1 MTQKKDQEKMI
12 RNLPFTLSQKI
23 IENSVIESVTKVNY
37 NIDIRNEQMFGFTN
51 SYIVFDYGGC
61 DITEQNGKYIESP
74 KIYIKPAR
82 WYYFN
87 YNKNKSSSYV
97 VVRLNPCSFYNITG
111 LNAFENS
118 FNYID
123 LSRYIDNTI
132 LEDLYNKFESLQTA
146 EEITEYIYQKL
157 DSTIRKWEKSTP
169 IDAIMNDIFKVSG
182 MLTVEDILSKY
193 PHSMS
198 TLNRYFKKYVGMT
211 VGLYIR
217 LVKFNTLIAGLYSNH
232 VNLQD
237 IIAQYN
243 FYDQTHLTKD
253 FKKFS
258 GITPAKYKGPNH
270 EILHQA
276 IG

>member
-1 MTQKKDQEKMI
+1 MTQKKDQGKMI

-23 IENSVIESVTKVNY
+23 IENSVIESITKVNY

-51 SYIVFDYGGC
+51 SYVVFDYGGC
-61 DITEQNGKYIESP
+61 NIIEQSGRYVESP
-74 KIYIKPAR
+74 KIYLKPAR
-82 WYYFN
+82 WFYFN
-87 YNKNKSSSYV
+87 YDKDKDTSYV
-97 VVRLNPCSFYNITG
+97 VLRLNPCSFYNITG
-111 LNAFENS
+111 LSAFENR

-123 LSRYIDNTI
+123 LSDYLDNDI
-132 LEDLYNKFESLQTA
+132 LEGLYNKFYTLNSA
-146 EEITEYIYQKL
+146 EEISEYIYQKIENTL
-157 DSTIRKWEKSTP
+157 KGWEKSTP
-169 IDAIMNDIFKVSG
+169 IDEIITNIFNVNG
-182 MLTVEDILSKY
+182 MLTIEDILGKY

-217 LVKFNTLIAGLYSNH
+217 LVKFNTLITGLYSNH

-258 GITPAKYKGPNH
+258 GITPSKYKGSNH